1 MATLKATVKS
11 KRKDGM
17 YVVYI
22 RFAHNRKVSYLRTS
36 WMVNDKGLS
45 RNKKDILD
53 PFVIQQ
59 TSKLINQYYNTLNR
73 IDTQHWTIK
82 EIVDY
87 IQKGKDGISFSM
99 YARKHIEKMIVR
111 GQERT
116 SRDYKWALYSLEK
129 FAGGDEIMF
138 SQLTYSFLSRW
149 IDSLSQ
155 TARSKHKYPINIRQI
170 HKAAML
176 EYNDEERGIQLITN
190 PWPKITIPKENTP
203 NKRAISPN
211 MLRKFFAVVP
221 DFSRFTHPL
230 QELGQ
235 DVELISFCM
244 CGINSIDLFFAKKSQ
259 YHNGIFHYN
268 RRKTSKSRSDNAYF
282 EIIKPTF
289 EKYLS
294 KDMESPWL
302 FDFQDRL
309 STSDSFNANVNAG
322 ISQIC
327 KKVSPDFHASL
338 YSFRHSW
345 ATIAQNGC
353 GASLGDIDFALNH
366 STYKM
371 ARVYTKIDY
380 SPAWELNE
388 KVIDYIF
395 FSNEDITKRE
405 DSGKSFERMSKYNL
419 IRGEAFVSGECVSV
433 IENSGFTNVEQVIT
447 RLLSSFSDNISRP
460 SKVQIKISNLDKKQT
475 QLYQRI
481 LQQQTHK
488 HWYD

>member
-53 PFVIQQ
+53 PSVIQQ
-59 TSKLINQYYNTLNR
+59 TSKLIDNYYNILNS
-73 IDTQHWTIK
+73 IDTQDWTVN

-87 IQKGKDGISFSM
+87 IQKGKDGISFSA
-99 YARKHIEKMIVR
+99 YARKHIEKMIAR

-116 SRDYKWALYSLEK
+116 SRDYKWALYHLEK
-129 FAGGDEIMF
+129 FAGGNEVMF

-149 IDSLSQ
+149 IGSLSQ
-155 TARSKHKYPINIRQI
+155 TARSKNKYPINIRQI

-190 PWPKITIPKENTP
+190 PWSKISIPKEDTP

-235 DVELISFCM
+235 DVALISFCM
-244 CGINSIDLFFAKKSQ
+244 CGINSVDLFYAEKSQ

-268 RRKTSKSRSDNAYF
+268 RRKTRNSRSDNAYF
-282 EIIKPTF
+282 EIRVPQFIVPTF

-294 KDMESPWL
+294 KDMDSPWL
-302 FDFQDRL
+302 FDFQERL
-309 STSDSFNANVNAG
+309 STPDSFNANVNAG

-327 KKVSPDFHASL
+327 KRVSPDFHASL

-353 GASLGDIDFALNH
+353 GASLGDVDFALNH
-366 STYKM
+366 STFKM
-371 ARVYTKIDY
+371 ARVYTTIDY

-395 FSNEDITKRE
+395 FSNEDIEKSE
-405 DSGKSFERMSKYNL
+405 DARTSFERMSKYNL
-419 IRGEAFVSGECVSV
+419 IRGEAFICGNRVSV
-433 IENSGFTNVEQVIT
+433 IEDSGFTNVEQVIMK
-447 RLLSSFSDNISRP
+447 LLVSLPNDISRP
-460 SKVQIKISNLDKKQT
+460 SKVQIKITNLDKKQT
-475 QLYQRI
+475 QLYQRLI
-481 LQQQTHK
+481 Q
-488 HWYD
+488 

>member
-36 WMVNDKGLS
+36 WLVTDKGLS

-59 TSKLINQYYNTLNR
+59 TSKLIDQYYNTLNR
-73 IDTQHWTIK
+73 IDTQDWTVK

-99 YARKHIEKMIVR
+99 YARKHIEKMKAR

-155 TARSKHKYPINIRQI
+155 TARSKNKYPINIRQI

-190 PWPKITIPKENTP
+190 PWPKISIPKEDTP

-235 DVELISFCM
+235 DVALISFCM
-244 CGINSIDLFFAKKSQ
+244 CGINSVDLFFAKKNQ
-259 YHNGIFHYN
+259 YHDGIFHYN
-268 RRKTSKSRSDNAYF
+268 RRKTCKSRSDNAYF
-282 EIIKPTF
+282 EIRVPQFIKLTF

-345 ATIAQNGC
+345 ATVAQNGC
-353 GASLGDIDFALNH
+353 GASLGDVDFALDH

-395 FSNEDITKRE
+395 FSNEDIDNRE

-419 IRGEAFVSGECVSV
+419 IRGEAFISGECVST
-433 IENSGFTNVEQVIT
+433 IEDSGFTNIEQVIT
-447 RLLSSFSDNISRP
+447 RLLSSLSDDIPRP
-460 SKVQIKISNLDKKQT
+460 IKVQIKITNLDKRKV
-475 QLYQRI
+475 QLYQRM
-481 LQQQTHK
+481 LQ
-488 HWYD
+488 

>member
-1 MATLKATVKS
+1 MAFFKAKVLRQ
-11 KRKDGM
+11 RKDGM

-22 RFAHNRKVSYLRTS
+22 RVTQNRKSKYIRTS
-36 WMVNDKGLS
+36 WVVDDKGLS
-45 RNKKDILD
+45 RDKLDIIE
-53 PFVIQQ
+53 PFVAEQ
-59 TSKLINQYYNTLNR
+59 TSRLITGYYNTLNR
-73 IDTQHWTIK
+73 IDTQNWTVK
-82 EIVDY
+82 EVVDY
-87 IQKGKDGISFSM
+87 IQKGKNGVSFSL
-99 YARKHIEKMIVR
+99 YARKHIEKMIAR

-116 SRDYKWALYSLEK
+116 SRDYKWALYSLER
-129 FAGGDEIMF
+129 FAGGNEVMF
-138 SQLTYSFLSRW
+138 SQLTFSFLSRW

-155 TARSKHKYPINIRQI
+155 TARSKNKYPINIRQI
-170 HKAAML
+170 HKAAIL

-190 PWPKITIPKENTP
+190 PWPKITIPKEDTP

-235 DVELISFCM
+235 DVALISFCM
-244 CGINSIDLFFAKKSQ
+244 CGINSVDLFYAEKNQ
-259 YHNGIFHYN
+259 YHEGIFHYN
-268 RRKTSKSRSDNAYF
+268 RRKTRKARSDNAYF
-282 EIIKPTF
+282 EIRVPQFILPTF

-294 KDMESPWL
+294 KDMDSPWL
-302 FDFQDRL
+302 FDFQERL
-309 STSDSFNANVNAG
+309 STPDSFNANVNAG

-327 KKVSPDFHASL
+327 KRVSPDFHASL

-366 STYKM
+366 STFKM
-371 ARVYTKIDY
+371 ARVYTTIDY

-395 FSNEDITKRE
+395 FSNEDIEKSE
-405 DSGKSFERMSKYNL
+405 DARTSFERMSKYNL
-419 IRGEAFVSGECVSV
+419 IRGEAFICGNCVSV
-433 IENSGFTNVEQVIT
+433 IEDSGFTNVEQVIKN
-447 RLLSSFSDNISRP
+447 LLASLPDDTPCP

-475 QLYQRI
+475 QLYQRV
-481 LQQQTHK
+481 LQ
-488 HWYD
+488 

>member
-22 RFAHNRKVSYLRTS
+22 RFAHNRRVSYLRTS
-36 WMVNDKGLS
+36 WLVNDKGIS
-45 RNKKDILD
+45 RNKKDIID
-53 PFVIQQ
+53 PIVIQQ
-59 TSKLINQYYNTLNR
+59 TSKLIVQYYEQLNR
-73 IDTQHWTIK
+73 IDTQNWTVK

-87 IQKGKDGISFSM
+87 IQKGKNGVSFSL
-99 YARKHIEKMIVR
+99 YARKHIDKMIAR

-116 SRDYKWALYSLEK
+116 SRDYKWALYSLER
-129 FAGGDEIMF
+129 FAGGNEVMF
-138 SQLTYSFLSRW
+138 SQMTFSFLSRW

-155 TARSKHKYPINIRQI
+155 TARSKNKYPINIRQI
-170 HKAAML
+170 HKAAIL

-190 PWPKITIPKENTP
+190 PWPKITIPKEDTP

-211 MLRKFFAVVP
+211 MLRKFFSIVP

-235 DVELISFCM
+235 DVAMISFCM
-244 CGINSIDLFFAKKSQ
+244 CGINSVDLFYAEKSQ
-259 YHNGIFHYN
+259 YHEGILHYN
-268 RRKTSKSRSDNAYF
+268 RRKTRKARSDNAYF
-282 EIIKPTF
+282 EIRVPQFIVPTF

-294 KDMESPWL
+294 KDMDSPWL
-302 FDFQDRL
+302 FDFQERL
-309 STSDSFNANVNAG
+309 STPDSFNANVNAG

-353 GASLGDIDFALNH
+353 GASLGDVDFALNH
-366 STYKM
+366 STFKM
-371 ARVYTKIDY
+371 ARVYTTIDY

-395 FSNEDITKRE
+395 FSNEDIENSE
-405 DSGKSFERMSKYNL
+405 DSSNSFERMSKYNL
-419 IRGEAFVSGECVSV
+419 IRGEAFIGGNCVSL
-433 IENSGFTNVEQVIT
+433 IEDSGFTNIEQVIAKI
-447 RLLSSFSDNISRP
+447 LSSMSDNIPHP
-460 SKVQIKISNLDKKQT
+460 SKVQIKIINLDKNQT
-475 QLYQRI
+475 QLYQRV
-481 LQQQTHK
+481 LQ
-488 HWYD
+488 

>member
-1 MATLKATVKS
+1 
-11 KRKDGM
+11 
-17 YVVYI
+17 
-22 RFAHNRKVSYLRTS
+22 
-36 WMVNDKGLS
+36 MVNDKGLS

-59 TSKLINQYYNTLNR
+59 TSKLIDQYYNTMNR
-73 IDTQHWTIK
+73 IDTQDWTVK

-99 YARKHIEKMIVR
+99 YARKHIEKMKAR

-129 FAGGDEIMF
+129 FAGDNEIMF

-149 IDSLSQ
+149 IDSISQ
-155 TARSKHKYPINIRQI
+155 TARSKNKYPINIRQI

-190 PWPKITIPKENTP
+190 PWPKISIPKEDTP

-211 MLRKFFAVVP
+211 MLRRFFAVVP

-235 DVELISFCM
+235 DIALISFCM

-282 EIIKPTF
+282 EIRVPQFIKLTF

-294 KDMESPWL
+294 KDMASPWL

-309 STSDSFNANVNAG
+309 STSDSFNANINAG

-353 GASLGDIDFALNH
+353 GASLGDVDFALNH
-366 STYKM
+366 STFKL

-388 KVIDYIF
+388 KVIDYVF
-395 FSNEDITKRE
+395 FSNEDIEKSE
-405 DSGKSFERMSKYNL
+405 DANTFFERMSKYNL
-419 IRGEAFVSGECVSV
+419 IRGEAFICGNRVCV
-433 IENSGFTNVEQVIT
+433 IEDSGFTNVEQVIMK
-447 RLLSSFSDNISRP
+447 LLVSLPNDISRP
-460 SKVQIKISNLDKKQT
+460 SKVQIKITNLDKKQT
-475 QLYQRI
+475 QLYQRLI
-481 LQQQTHK
+481 Q
-488 HWYD
+488 

>member
-22 RFAHNRKVSYLRTS
+22 RFAHNRKVSYLRTT

-45 RNKKDILD
+45 RNKRDIID

-59 TSKLINQYYNTLNR
+59 TSKLIDRYYNTLNR
-73 IDTQHWTIK
+73 IDTQDWTVY

-87 IQKGKDGISFSM
+87 IQKGNDGISFSM
-99 YARKHIEKMIVR
+99 YARKHIEKMIAR

-155 TARSKHKYPINIRQI
+155 TARSKNKYPINIRQI

-190 PWPKITIPKENTP
+190 PWPKITIPKEDTP

-211 MLRKFFAVVP
+211 MLRRFFAVVP

-235 DVELISFCM
+235 DVALISFCM

-282 EIIKPTF
+282 EIRVPQFIKPTF

-294 KDMESPWL
+294 KNIESPWL

-353 GASLGDIDFALNH
+353 GASLGDVDFALNH
-366 STYKM
+366 STFKL

-388 KVIDYIF
+388 KVIDYVF
-395 FSNEDITKRE
+395 FSNEDIEKSE
-405 DSGKSFERMSKYNL
+405 DANTFFERMSKYNL
-419 IRGEAFVSGECVSV
+419 IRGEAFICGNRVCV
-433 IENSGFTNVEQVIT
+433 IEDSGFTNVEQVIMK
-447 RLLSSFSDNISRP
+447 LLVSLPNDISRP
-460 SKVQIKISNLDKKQT
+460 SKVQIKITNLDKKQT
-475 QLYQRI
+475 QLYQRLI
-481 LQQQTHK
+481 Q
-488 HWYD
+488 